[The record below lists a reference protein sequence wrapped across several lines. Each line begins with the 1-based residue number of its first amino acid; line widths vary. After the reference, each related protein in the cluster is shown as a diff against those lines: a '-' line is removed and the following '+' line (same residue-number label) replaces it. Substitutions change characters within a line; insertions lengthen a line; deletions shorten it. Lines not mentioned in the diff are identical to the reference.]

1 MLRLAAGLALLALI
15 PAACA
20 HPGSQDYRGQ
30 TSRPADAAARA
41 LAAQVA
47 AWNGGRLE
55 DALSAYCDDPR
66 ITWVNRS
73 GLTRGFADFAA
84 GMRSGFA
91 DPATMGLMA
100 VEVLDMRA
108 AGPQAALVTL
118 KWSITRDGK
127 RLMGG
132 ISTQLWEPCAG
143 ELRIVF
149 EHAS

>member
-1 MLRLAAGLALLALI
+1 MPRLLAGLALLALV
-15 PAACA
+15 PPACA
-20 HPGSQDYRGQ
+20 HPGSRDHPGQ
-30 TSRPADAAARA
+30 ASRPADAAARA
-41 LAAQVA
+41 LAAQVE

-66 ITWVNRS
+66 ITWVNRG

-84 GMRSGFA
+84 GMRSDFA
-91 DPATMGLMA
+91 DPVTMGQMA
-100 VEVLDMRA
+100 VEVLDRRA
-108 AGPQAALVTL
+108 AGPQAALITL

-132 ISTQLWEPCAG
+132 VSTQLWEPCAG